1 MRISSR
7 CEYGVRAM
15 VFLATQ
21 TGGDPMPL
29 SAISASEGIPM
40 AFLERILA
48 DLRRGGL
55 VQATRGVNGGY
66 QLARPAGEVS
76 VSDVVVALEGP
87 LSLVGCVP
95 DGGGCDRAVG
105 CSSRQ
110 VWRRLDDAI
119 SGALSGITLEDLA
132 AEAAIR

>member
-21 TGGDPMPL
+21 PHDDPMPL
-29 SAISASEGIPM
+29 SAISASEGIPT

-66 QLARPAGEVS
+66 RLARPPREVS
-76 VSDVVVALEGP
+76 ASDVVVALEGP

-119 SGALSGITLEDLA
+119 TGALNGITLEDLA
-132 AEAAIR
+132 AEALVR